1 MWHAGSYFPNQGW
14 NPCFLQWKHGVL
26 TTGLPGKS
34 QCSPFFFFLTF
45 MYLLAVPAFIAAS
58 RLSLLAAR
66 GSSSLVSAP
75 VLLIS
80 AASPVEHRLW
90 ACGPQ

>member
-1 MWHAGSYFPNQGW
+1 MEPMLPAVEAWSFNHWTAREVPMQS
-14 NPCFLQWKHGVL
+14 FL
-26 TTGLPGKS
+26 
-34 QCSPFFFFLTF
+34 FFLTF

-58 RLSLLAAR
+58 RLSLLAAS